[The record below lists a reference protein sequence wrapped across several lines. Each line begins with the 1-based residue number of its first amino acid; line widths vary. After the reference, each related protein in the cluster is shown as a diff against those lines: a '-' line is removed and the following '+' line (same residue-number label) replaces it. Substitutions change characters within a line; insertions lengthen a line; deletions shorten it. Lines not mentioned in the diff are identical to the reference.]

1 MVLSSGV
8 VDTAPRS
15 GPPAAPVLVAETMPV
30 EPLVAVP
37 VTALTATL
45 EVVPVVPEVNVSLPP
60 TTEATVE
67 PYW

>member
-1 MVLSSGV
+1 M
-8 VDTAPRS
+8 
-15 GPPAAPVLVAETMPV
+15 PVLLAETMPV

-45 EVVPVVPEVNVSLPP
+45 EDVPVVPEANVSLPP

-67 PYW
+67 PSW